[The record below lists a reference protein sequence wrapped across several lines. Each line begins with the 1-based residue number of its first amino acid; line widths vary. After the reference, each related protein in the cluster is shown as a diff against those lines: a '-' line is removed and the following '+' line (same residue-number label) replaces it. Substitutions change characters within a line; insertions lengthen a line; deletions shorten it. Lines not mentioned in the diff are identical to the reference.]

1 MFTNGF
7 IMNDMPRFL
16 TLPDVAEILNVNL
29 PQVRALVRSGA
40 LLGVQIGGRGV
51 WRVEDVELEAYIQRA
66 YAETKKRIHAGVD
79 VED

>member
-1 MFTNGF
+1 MIPNGF

-29 PQVRALVRSGA
+29 PQVRALVRSGD
-40 LLGVQIGGRGV
+40 LKGIQVGGRGV
-51 WRVEDVELEAYIQRA
+51 WRVEDVELEAYIKRA
-66 YAETKKRIHAGVD
+66 YAETEKRIHAGAE